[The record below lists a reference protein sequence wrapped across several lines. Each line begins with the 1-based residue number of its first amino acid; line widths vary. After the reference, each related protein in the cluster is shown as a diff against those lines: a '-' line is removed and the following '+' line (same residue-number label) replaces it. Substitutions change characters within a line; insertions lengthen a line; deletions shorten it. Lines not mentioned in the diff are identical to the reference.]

1 MSITFTLNDELRRL
15 PAETPPAMTLL
26 DWLRAAGLTGTKEGC
41 AEGDCGACTVVIEA
55 PDGARA
61 PVNACLMT
69 LGQAHGLALRSVE
82 GLSAPDGTPHPVQA
96 AMLAAEATQCGF
108 CTPGIVMSLY
118 AHARMGGDAHEALA
132 GNLCRCTGYR
142 PILDAMAALPVA
154 EDAAPSCPATDVT
167 GFGPPEHRFFLP
179 RSLDETLALR
189 RAHPGAWI
197 LAGGTDLG
205 LRFSEH
211 RENPG
216 AIICL
221 RDVAEL
227 RGITAGPEGLSVG
240 AAEPY
245 AALLDHM
252 AHDADFAAFA
262 GLLRRL
268 GSRQIRAL
276 GTLGGNLGTAS
287 PIGDAL
293 PPLLALGARVSLAG
307 PDGAR
312 DVAVEDFL
320 LGYRRNALGV
330 DEVIAR
336 VFMPRPKPG
345 AIFAAEKLSRRHDQ
359 DISAIGLAVLLE
371 RDGAVIT
378 RARIAHGGCGPMAAR
393 APEAEAVLEGAAFTE
408 AQARAAGDAL
418 ARAITP
424 MDDLRGTAE
433 YRRVAARNVLLR
445 LYWREVRPD
454 AAAEIMALPT
464 PHAPRFIAP

>member
-1 MSITFTLNDELRRL
+1 MFITFTLNGALRRL

-69 LGQAHGLALRSVE
+69 LGQAHGLAIRSVE
-82 GLSAPDGTPHPVQA
+82 GLSAPDGAPHPVQA

-118 AHARMGGDAHEALA
+118 AHARMGGDVHEALA

-142 PILDAMAALPVA
+142 PILDAMAAMPAA
-154 EDAAPSCPATDVT
+154 EDAAPSQPAGDVT
-167 GFGPPEHRFFLP
+167 AFGPPEHRFFLP
-179 RSLDETLALR
+179 RGLDETLRLR
-189 RAHPGAWI
+189 REYPGAWI

-221 RDVAEL
+221 RDVVEL
-227 RGITAGPEGLSVG
+227 RGIVAGAAGLSVG

-252 AHDADFAAFA
+252 AGDPDFAAFA

-293 PPLLALGARVSLAG
+293 PPLLALGARLTLAG
-307 PDGAR
+307 WDGTR
-312 DVAVEDFL
+312 EVPVEDFL
-320 LGYRRNALGV
+320 LGYRRNALRA

-359 DISAIGLAVLLE
+359 DISAIGLSVLLE
-371 RDGAVIT
+371 CEGGVIT
-378 RARIAHGGCGPMAAR
+378 RARIAHGGCGPMAGR

-408 AQARAAGDAL
+408 AQARAAGEAL

-433 YRRVAARNVLLR
+433 YRRVAARNLLLR
-445 LYWREVRPD
+445 LYWRAARPD
-454 AAAEIMALPT
+454 AATEIMALPT

>member
-1 MSITFTLNDELRRL
+1 MSITFTLNGESRSL
-15 PAETPPAMTLL
+15 PAHTPPAMTLL

-82 GLSAPDGTPHPVQA
+82 GLLGPDGAPHPVQA

-118 AHARMGGDAHEALA
+118 AHARMGGDVHEALA

-154 EDAAPSCPATDVT
+154 EDAAPLCPATDVT

-179 RSLDETLALR
+179 RSLDETLRLR
-189 RAHPGAWI
+189 REHPAAWI

-211 RENPG
+211 RDNPG
-216 AIICL
+216 SIICL

-227 RGITAGPEGLSVG
+227 RGMTAGPEGLSVG

-245 AALLDHM
+245 AALLDQI
-252 AHDADFAAFA
+252 ADDADFAAFA

-312 DVAVEDFL
+312 EVAVEDFL
-320 LGYRRNALGV
+320 LGYRRNALGAH
-330 DEVIAR
+330 EVIAR
-336 VFMPRPKPG
+336 VFMPRPTPG
-345 AIFAAEKLSRRHDQ
+345 TIFAAEKLSRRHDQ
-359 DISAIGLAVLLE
+359 DISAIGLSVLLE
-371 RDGAVIT
+371 RVGDVIT
-378 RARIAHGGCGPMAAR
+378 HARIAHGGCGPMAAR
-393 APEAEAVLEGAAFTE
+393 APEAEVLLQGAPFTE
-408 AQARAAGDAL
+408 EQARAAGEAL

-424 MDDLRGTAE
+424 MDDLRGSAE
-433 YRRVAARNVLLR
+433 YRRVAARNLMLR
-445 LYWREVRPD
+445 LYWRTARPD

>member
-1 MSITFTLNDELRRL
+1 MFITFTLNGELRRL

-26 DWLRAAGLTGTKEGC
+26 DWLRAAALTGTKEGC

-69 LGQAHGLALRSVE
+69 LGQGHGLALRSVE
-82 GLSAPDGTPHPVQA
+82 GLSAPDGAPHPVQA

-154 EDAAPSCPATDVT
+154 EDAAPLCPATDVT

-179 RSLDETLALR
+179 RSLDETLRLR
-189 RAHPGAWI
+189 REHPGAWI

-216 AIICL
+216 SIICL

-227 RGITAGPEGLSVG
+227 RGMTAGPEGLSVG

-245 AALLDHM
+245 AGLLDHM
-252 AHDADFAAFA
+252 AGDADFAAFA

-293 PPLLALGARVSLAG
+293 PPLLALGARLSLAG
-307 PDGAR
+307 PGGTR
-312 DVAVEDFL
+312 EVAVEDFL
-320 LGYRRNALGV
+320 LGYRRNALGAE
-330 DEVIAR
+330 EVIAR
-336 VFMPRPKPG
+336 VFIPRPTPG

-359 DISAIGLAVLLE
+359 DISAIGLSVLRE
-371 RDGAVIT
+371 RDGDVIT
-378 RARIAHGGCGPMAAR
+378 HARIAHGGCGPMAAR

-408 AQARAAGDAL
+408 AQARAAGEAL

-433 YRRVAARNVLLR
+433 YRRVASRNLMLR
-445 LYWREVRPD
+445 LYWRAARPD

>member
-1 MSITFTLNDELRRL
+1 MSITFTLNGETRSL
-15 PAETPPAMTLL
+15 PGDTPPAITLL

-82 GLSAPDGTPHPVQA
+82 GLSAPDGAPHPVQA

-118 AHARMGGDAHEALA
+118 AHARIGGDAHEALA

-154 EDAAPSCPATDVT
+154 EEHAPSCPVTDVT
-167 GFGPPEHRFFLP
+167 ALGPPEHRFFLP
-179 RSLDETLALR
+179 RSLNETLKLR
-189 RAHPGAWI
+189 RENPGAWL

-211 RENPG
+211 RDNPA

-227 RGITAGPEGLSVG
+227 RGISAGAEGLSVG

-245 AALLDHM
+245 AALLDLI
-252 AHDADFAAFA
+252 ADDRDFAAFA

-293 PPLLALGARVSLAG
+293 PPLLALGARVTLAG
-307 PDGAR
+307 PDGVR
-312 DVAVEDFL
+312 DLAVEDFL
-320 LGYRRNALGV
+320 IGYRRNALGG

-336 VFMPRPKPG
+336 VSIPRPAPD

-359 DISAIGLAVLLE
+359 DISAIGLSVLLE
-371 RDGAVIT
+371 RDGEVIT

-393 APEAEAVLEGAAFTE
+393 APEAEAVLQGAPFTE
-408 AQARAAGDAL
+408 AQARAAGEAL

-433 YRRVAARNVLLR
+433 YRRIAARNLMLR
-445 LYWREVRPD
+445 LYWRAARPE

>member
-1 MSITFTLNDELRRL
+1 MSITFTLNGDLRRL

-82 GLSAPDGTPHPVQA
+82 GLSAPAGAPHPVQA

-142 PILDAMAALPVA
+142 PIL
-154 EDAAPSCPATDVT
+154 EDAAPAQPASDVT
-167 GFGPPEHRFFLP
+167 ALGPPEHRFFLP
-179 RSLDETLALR
+179 RSLDETLRLR
-189 RAHPGAWI
+189 REQPGAWI

-227 RGITAGPEGLSVG
+227 RGITAGPEGFSVG

-245 AALLDHM
+245 AALLDQI
-252 AHDADFAAFA
+252 ADDPDFAAFA

-293 PPLLALGARVSLAG
+293 PPLLALGARVTLAG

-312 DVAVEDFL
+312 EVAVEDFL
-320 LGYRRNALGV
+320 LGYRRNALRP

-336 VFMPRPKPG
+336 VFIPRPKPG

-359 DISAIGLAVLLE
+359 DISAIGLSVLLE
-371 RDGAVIT
+371 RDGGVIT

-393 APEAEAVLEGAAFTE
+393 TPEAEAALQGALFTE
-408 AQARAAGDAL
+408 AQARVAGDAL

-433 YRRVAARNVLLR
+433 YRRVAARNLLLR
-445 LYWREVRPD
+445 LYWREARPD
-454 AAAEIMALPT
+454 VAAEIMALPT